1 VTYLETARGSDE
13 LRVVHLDQHATA
25 EQIRRAAGA
34 CPIGGAPDGPATPE
48 AATARRALEILG
60 EASRVRRRGDEDW
73 THCQELIT
81 WADKL
86 ALGRL
91 KPTLTMPDEVWEFHR
106 NESGGTSR
114 WLESRTPP
122 GASVMLNQPAL
133 TPAFRTR

>member
-1 VTYLETARGSDE
+1 M
-13 LRVVHLDQHATA
+13 TA
-25 EQIRRAAGA
+25 EVSGLLLFGWQVSGSPVRPRRPGRGRPWRGHGSGRSGVVSSTSTSGSQARS
-34 CPIGGAPDGPATPE
+34 GPATPE
-48 AATARRALEILG
+48 AATARRVLEILG

-81 WADKL
+81 WAGKL

-114 WLESRTPP
+114 WLEI
-122 GASVMLNQPAL
+122 
-133 TPAFRTR
+133 